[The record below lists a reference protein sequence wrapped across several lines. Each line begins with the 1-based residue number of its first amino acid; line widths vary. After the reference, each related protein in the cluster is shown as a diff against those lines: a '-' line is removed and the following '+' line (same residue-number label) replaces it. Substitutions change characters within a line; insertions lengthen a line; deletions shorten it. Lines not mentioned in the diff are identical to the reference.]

1 MKLSTLTLTA
11 AVGVVMLSGCTTAA
25 TNDPAAAP
33 ATTQAA
39 TPTPTP
45 TPEAMTVEAAADYYL
60 DTVCPANA
68 ASAIWNANT
77 ASGQF
82 EAYKANAQPLA
93 DAYAAAA
100 ARFDD
105 PSVLWP
111 EVIDLA
117 DITTLSDTYY
127 GDISVLQGLANATSE
142 AEASFTFAS
151 RDASATASQKVRARL
166 NLGADTTA
174 SCAGR

>member
-1 MKLSTLTLTA
+1 MKLSTIALASAL
-11 AVGVVMLSGCTTAA
+11 GMVMLAGCTTAA
-25 TNDPAAAP
+25 TNNSAAAP
-33 ATTQAA
+33 ATTQTV

-68 ASAIWNANT
+68 ASAAWNANT

-82 EAYKANAQPLA
+82 EAYKVNAQPLA

-142 AEASFTFAS
+142 AEAAFTFAS

-166 NLGADTTA
+166 GLGADTTA
-174 SCAGR
+174 SCADR

>member
-1 MKLSTLTLTA
+1 MKLSTIALASAL
-11 AVGVVMLSGCTTAA
+11 GMVMLAGCTTAA
-25 TNDPAAAP
+25 TNNSAAAP
-33 ATTQAA
+33 ATTQTV

-68 ASAIWNANT
+68 ASAAWNANT

-82 EAYKANAQPLA
+82 EAYKVNAQPLA
-93 DAYAAAA
+93 
-100 ARFDD
+100 
-105 PSVLWP
+105 
-111 EVIDLA
+111 
-117 DITTLSDTYY
+117 YY

-142 AEASFTFAS
+142 AEAAFTFAS

-166 NLGADTTA
+166 GLGADTTA
-174 SCAGR
+174 SCADR